1 MTWDTTAEQ
10 VTIKALG
17 TVEASMNYGATNPTD
32 PISIGLFQWYGTR
45 AANLLFEIQ
54 SSDPSDFSAYCPATI
69 SSDMGSHTAVDVFWN
84 TRYLSNVERTG
95 LFNLL
100 TQPSIIT
107 IQDNQI
113 VTDLADYVAAFQS
126 AGGDKDANTETLEM
140 FCVAYNQS
148 PVQALSCLSNAGAD
162 ASLHTLYLTILND
175 PILGN
180 YPNRYNEA
188 NTIIVAQDTSGV
200 GTIGGATTPEQGN
213 GSGSSG
219 GTGTGST
226 GSQGAN
232 ATPTVGQ
239 LTFYTNARRMELAN
253 KGAFTTYVPIGKRT
267 WGVATDRSLPPPAPT
282 PTAGG
287 TGGSTPT
294 PGAADAII
302 TWEKSVLND
311 YTYSQGAGRLNPVAS
326 GHTDCSGLQYYAF
339 LTYADI
345 NIGTWTGQ
353 QITKGTLIS
362 TNPAF
367 IEDTTN
373 LQKADLVFIRW
384 TPSSPSTYDHVES
397 YDGGTDRIS
406 MGTTPGPDEYPW
418 STDLTTAV
426 AAGGS
431 LMLRRYL

>member
-54 SSDPSDFSAYCPATI
+54 SSDPTDFSAYCPATI
-69 SSDMGSHTAVDVFWN
+69 SSAMGSHPATDSYWN
-84 TRYLSNVERTG
+84 TRYLSNTERSG
-95 LFNLL
+95 LYDLL
-100 TQPSIIT
+100 TQPSVVT

-148 PVQALSCLSNAGAD
+148 PVQALADLSNAGAD
-162 ASLHTLYLTILND
+162 ASMHTLYLTILND
-175 PILGN
+175 PILGQ
-180 YPNRYNEA
+180 YQNRYNEA
-188 NTIIVAQDTSGV
+188 YTIILAQDTSGV
-200 GTIGGATTPEQGN
+200 GSIGSSVAPTQGN
-213 GSGSSG
+213 GSGSTG
-219 GTGTGST
+219 GSGTGSSS
-226 GSQGAN
+226 SQGTNTTSA
-232 ATPTVGQ
+232 VGQ
-239 LTFYTNARRMELAN
+239 LSFYTSPRRMTLQN
-253 KGAFTTYVPIGKRT
+253 KNAHTTYVPIGKRT
-267 WGVATDRSLPPPAPT
+267 WGIANDATLPPPAPT
-282 PTAGG
+282 PTEGG
-287 TGGSTPT
+287 TGGSTPS

-302 TWEKSVLND
+302 AWENSVIGD
-311 YTYSQGAGRLNPVAS
+311 YTYSQGSGRLNPVAS
-326 GHTDCSGLQYYAF
+326 GHTDCSGFQYYAF
-339 LTYADI
+339 LTYGGI

-367 IEDTTN
+367 IEDISN

-384 TPSSPSTYDHVES
+384 GPDSPSTYDHVES
-397 YDGGTDRIS
+397 FDGGTNRIS
-406 MGTTPGPDEYPW
+406 MGTTPGPDTYPW